1 MDLAADSFVY
11 RGQDDLF
18 SSCYVARFS
27 LCNLGNTI
35 HAAIMSSTRGSNQ
48 GIILNTVS
56 LSLSA
61 VSFLICGMRM
71 GADVFILRSIRPDT
85 FVALFTFVRVP
96 DSPQSRLALTTI
108 LSSQR

>member
-1 MDLAADSFVY
+1 
-11 RGQDDLF
+11 
-18 SSCYVARFS
+18 
-27 LCNLGNTI
+27 
-35 HAAIMSSTRGSNQ
+35 
-48 GIILNTVS
+48 
-56 LSLSA
+56 
-61 VSFLICGMRM
+61 MRM